1 MEFIIKEFNA
11 LSPKQLFEIYKLRSE
26 IFIVEQNC
34 AYQDVDDIDL
44 ISKHLMIIEN
54 GVLSAYARLV
64 PPGGT
69 YKEPAIGRVVVKK
82 SFRGKDLGKLLM
94 QQAIDQLQDTYK
106 DLDLVLSAQS
116 YLLKFYSDL
125 GFKTEGEEYLE
136 DNIPHTKMRLKSFK
150 P

>member
-1 MEFIIKEFNA
+1 MEFIIKEFNS
-11 LSPKQLFEIYKLRSE
+11 LSAKQLFEIYKLRSE

-44 ISKHLMIIEN
+44 ISKHIMVFED

-64 PPGGT
+64 PPGGI

-94 QQAIDQLQDTYK
+94 QQAIDTLQDLYINT
-106 DLDLVLSAQS
+106 DLVLSAQS
-116 YLLKFYSDL
+116 YLLKFYKDL
-125 GFKTEGEEYLE
+125 GFKAEGSEYLE
-136 DNIPHTKMRLKSFK
+136 DNIPHTKMRLIGA
-150 P
+150 